1 MTDRTPV
8 EPIALVGL
16 SLRLPGGAN
25 DTDGL
30 WRLLESGESAW
41 EPVPEDRYNGEA
53 FYHPSADDPNGTS
66 NHPGGHFISGDV
78 RDFDHAFF
86 SFSKSQAAALDPQ
99 QRLLLELAYEALESA
114 GMPLEQVAGS
124 KTSVYTAVFP
134 MDYDRHLYK
143 DTMDLPVY
151 YITGVEKAMLSN
163 RISHLLD
170 LRGPSLT
177 LDTACSGGLVALH
190 QACQSLRDGESDA
203 ALVGASNLILG
214 PDHFVG
220 LSNQHMLS
228 STGRCYPFD
237 ERGEGY
243 GRGEGVVV
251 LVLKRLEDA
260 IRDRDPVRAVIR
272 GTAVGQDGYTP
283 QSITYPNG
291 AAQVD
296 LVRSVYLRAGLRPE
310 EVAYIE
316 AHGTGTKA
324 GDREEI
330 QGIAEVFAGEKSRP
344 RAVPL
349 YVGSIKGAIGHT
361 ESAAGLASL
370 VKATEMLDRELIP
383 PVAGFARPKSGLALD
398 RIEIPTKV
406 VPLPGATGITSRI
419 SVNSFGFGGTNA
431 HAILE
436 RGPRHPLRSHSDDV
450 ESPRLFTFSAKTAAS
465 LKAMLKS
472 HRDWVE
478 QHAQASLADLSY
490 TLLQRRSALSHRFSA
505 VAKDSES
512 LIKTLSEGLAAPASK
527 PAPAELGIV
536 GVFTGQGAQWAGM
549 GRELLLETTTASS
562 TFRDSIRLSRDILHR
577 MGATWDL
584 ETELLRG
591 APESRLNEAELAQPA
606 TTAIQ
611 IALVAQLRAQ
621 GLQLG
626 AVLGHSSGEIAA
638 AYAAGHLPHPTAIKA
653 AFHRGFMAA
662 AVKAK
667 GLGPG
672 NMLSVGLGEHDVAKY
687 LENLTR
693 GRAVVACVNSPRSVT
708 ISGDSGAIEEV
719 DERIAAADDGTF
731 HRKLLVDTAYHS
743 HHMRA
748 VADDYRARLG
758 TLDGEDGEKDAA
770 NRVLF
775 ISSVTGQH
783 KTSGFGAEYWVSN
796 LVSPVRFAEAV
807 QTLAKMLEQQQQH
820 HVFFVEIG
828 PHPALS
834 GPVRQSLQPQDMPKF
849 TFDYQAPLQRKT
861 DAVASTLAL
870 AGKLFERG
878 VRLQWDQ
885 LLALVP
891 GADKAVVRRDLPAYA
906 WDHSTKHWHE
916 SRVARAYRLR
926 KEPYHDLLGVPATDA
941 STEPRWRHFL
951 SRATL
956 PWLED
961 HVVDGLTI
969 FPGAGY
975 ICMAIEGVAQ
985 LSRQRFP
992 DRALETLVL
1001 RDVSFKRGLVVPDS
1015 QRLEVQLSLR
1025 AQPSSD
1031 LGFHF
1036 VVTALSDGG
1045 EWYEHATGVVEGVLA
1060 QKGVAP
1066 AVENLTEEL
1075 PRLPPGSDTTS
1086 KEKLYS
1092 DMDAVGNTYGPAF
1105 AGLHSISMA
1114 VDASQ
1119 ASCSFDVLDIQ
1130 ALMPGKH
1137 QRPHVI
1143 HPSTLDIVFHT
1154 ALPLVGR
1161 RLGPGSIMPV
1171 HIDEMLISNTP
1182 SLQTPGSAVDI
1193 STLLTS
1199 SHFRTAVSDMSVLAS
1214 GHRVLS
1220 IQGMEFRSL
1229 ASHLGGVRDTDA
1241 VKGTRQICYELD
1253 WLTDIGQLRA
1263 EDMPADIAL
1272 EDIIAQVTAKHHRV
1286 STISLGASVDLSEE
1300 VLHSIQTNGKVA
1312 AYDFV
1317 DATPGRF
1324 EDATERLRGLP
1335 VQLLTLRP
1343 GSNPVARGLQAG
1355 ARDLVLA
1362 AAPKWL
1368 NQAAILVKPGG
1379 TVVLVL
1385 SARDS
1390 KGDAWRLALS
1400 KSSPRLEEQLAFR
1413 DTSQDRLIV
1422 VAKPVDTP
1430 PRGMTHI
1437 LTHAAQNTIPAWV
1450 SALEAGLRNRDV
1462 KVSLG
1467 VLSSG
1472 IVERLASVG
1481 STGSDSNDTVIVV
1494 DDRPDLPILNDAHT
1508 FNAASALLRQPARVV
1523 WVSPDDLM
1531 PFHQI
1536 EGVARTAHA
1545 ENDHLRLTTI
1555 HVAADLLEDPSRHG
1569 RLVDVITAAASQV
1582 AKSDT
1587 PHHEREYRIGKS
1599 GTVMVPRLHHSDQL
1613 DQAIAEDG
1621 QSGPKTESRHFRD
1634 SQRPMVLSDQGRAVF
1649 VDDDQVYATP
1659 LGDEAVEVEAH
1670 AVVLP
1675 KAGSAPP
1682 LGEYAGIV
1690 TSVGANVKSLAPGD
1704 GVVALAPMVGASRVR
1719 IAHTHAGRLPPDVP
1733 PAVASACL
1741 LDLMALSHGLRGIAR
1756 MLSSGGTVLVHRAGT
1771 ATGRAAI
1778 ALARSIGARAT
1789 ATAADSDEARVLED
1803 QIGIGLADVVV
1814 ARPSLYRRL
1823 PRDIFPDGLDV
1834 VIQAGEDA
1842 VPTEVLP
1849 YIRPFGSVIA
1859 VVGSA
1864 PLAVLPKL
1872 PPNVAFHC
1880 IDITSLVQARP
1891 DLTAN
1896 LVAEATA
1903 ALRNLP
1909 LSGLEIPVRD
1919 VSAVAEA
1926 QRLVNTGVHAKIVLQ
1941 AAPDSVAEVIPT
1953 PEADPWA
1960 NGDATYVVAGGLGDI
1975 GRRILSRM
1983 ALRGAKHLAT
1993 ISRTAASPDAY
2004 DVLLAQLESIQ
2015 PGIRLYT
2022 LQGDVSSSSSM
2033 QAAATSLSS
2042 QGAPPVCG
2050 VVMGAVVMI
2059 DRPLELMTHDDFTSV
2074 TKVKVDGTLALYD
2087 AFASPSLRFFLSLS
2101 SVSSIIGASAEA
2113 NYNAGNAVQDALAH
2127 RGLPG
2132 PGATRFLTVNIGWSE
2147 GAALTMMDETR
2158 QGALRRAGFNVIG
2171 ADELT
2176 HFFDYILEGAM
2187 DPNTNLS
2194 HAIIGFDAASL
2205 AGATA
2210 HNGTIHSALFN
2221 HVRDANGA
2229 AGDDAAQS
2237 TTGAGQGSGAEGA
2250 ANGGGQVFE
2259 QVVSEG
2265 DMEAIK
2271 NFISHA
2277 VVVQLARL
2285 ISVDMGSIDA
2295 RQGSI
2300 LALGLDSLVAVE
2312 LRNWIMRQFDAPMQS
2327 SEILTHQTVHGLAEK
2342 ITARSKKAVATAA

>member
-1 MTDRTPV
+1 M
-8 EPIALVGL
+8 
-16 SLRLPGGAN
+16 S
-25 DTDGL
+25 
-30 WRLLESGESAW
+30 
-41 EPVPEDRYNGEA
+41 
-53 FYHPSADDPNGTS
+53 
-66 NHPGGHFISGDV
+66 
-78 RDFDHAFF
+78 DFDHAFF
-86 SFSKSQAAALDPQ
+86 SFSKAQAAALDPQ
-99 QRLLLELAYEALESA
+99 QRLLLELSYEALESA

-124 KTSVYTAVFP
+124 RTSVYTAIFP

-143 DTMDLPVY
+143 DTLDLPVY
-151 YITGVEKAMLSN
+151 YVTGVEKAMLSN

-190 QACQSLRDGESDA
+190 QACQGLRDGESDA

-228 STGRCYPFD
+228 DTGRCYPFD
-237 ERGEGY
+237 ERGDGY

-251 LVLKRLEDA
+251 LALKRLKDA
-260 IRDRDPVRAVIR
+260 VRDGDPVRAVVR

-291 AAQVD
+291 AAQRD
-296 LVRSVYLRAGLRPE
+296 LVRSAYLRAGLRPE
-310 EVAYIE
+310 EVTYVE

-330 QGIAEVFAGEKSRP
+330 EGIAEVFASDEKDRP
-344 RAVPL
+344 VPL

-370 VKATEMLDRELIP
+370 VKAAVMLDRELIP
-383 PVAGFARPKSGLALD
+383 PVAGFATPKPGLALD

-406 VPLPGATGITSRI
+406 VPWPGATNITPRI

-436 RGPRHPLRSHSDDV
+436 RGPRNILRTQSDDV
-450 ESPRLFTFSAKTAAS
+450 ETPRLFTFSAKSAAS

-472 HRDWVE
+472 HHDWVE
-478 QHAQASLADLSY
+478 QHPEASLADLSF
-490 TLLQRRSALSHRFSA
+490 TLLQRRSALSHRFTA
-505 VAKDSES
+505 VAKDGES
-512 LIKTLSEGLAAPASK
+512 LKKALKEGIAAPASK
-527 PAPAELGIV
+527 PSPAELGIV

-549 GRELLLETTTASS
+549 GRELLLETTAASS
-562 TFRDSIRLSRDILHR
+562 TFRDSIRLSGDILHG

-584 ETELLRG
+584 ETELLRS

-611 IALVAQLRAQ
+611 IALVALLRAQ
-621 GLQLG
+621 GLQLQT
-626 AVLGHSSGEIAA
+626 VLGHSSGEIAA
-638 AYAAGHLPHPTAIKA
+638 AYAAGHLSHATAIKV
-653 AFHRGFMAA
+653 AFHRGFMAS

-672 NMLSVGLGEHDVAKY
+672 NMLSVGLGETDAAKY

-693 GRAVVACVNSPRSVT
+693 GKAVVACVNSPRSVT
-708 ISGDSGAIEEV
+708 ISGDAAAIEEV

-758 TLDGEDGEKDAA
+758 ALDSEDGDTSDG
-770 NRVLF
+770 VVF

-783 KTSGFGAEYWVSN
+783 KTSGFDAEYWVSN
-796 LVSPVRFAEAV
+796 LVSPVRFVDAV
-807 QTLAKMLEQQQQH
+807 QTLAKSWEQQRH
-820 HVFFVEIG
+820 GFFVEIG

-834 GPVRQSLQPQDMPKF
+834 GPVRQSLQHQDMPKF
-849 TFDYQAPLQRKT
+849 AFDYQAPLQRKA
-861 DAVASTLAL
+861 DAVASALAL

-878 VRLQWDQ
+878 ARLRWDRV
-885 LLALVP
+885 LALAP
-891 GADKAVVRRDLPAYA
+891 GSDKAVVRSDLPAYS

-926 KEPYHDLLGVPATDA
+926 KEPYHDLLGVPAADA

-985 LSRQRFP
+985 LARQRFP
-992 DRALETLVL
+992 DRSLETLAV
-1001 RDVSFKRGLVVPDS
+1001 RDVSFKRGLVIPDS
-1015 QRLEVQLSLR
+1015 QRLEIQLGLR
-1025 AQPSSD
+1025 AQPGSD
-1031 LGFHF
+1031 LGFEF

-1045 EWYEHATGVVEGVLA
+1045 EWYEHATGFVEGVLA
-1060 QKGVAP
+1060 
-1066 AVENLTEEL
+1066 ENDIVQETPTEEL
-1075 PRLPPGSDTTS
+1075 PRMPPGSDTTS
-1086 KEKLYS
+1086 KEKLYG

-1114 VDASQ
+1114 ADASQ
-1119 ASCSFDVLDIQ
+1119 ASCSFDVLDIR
-1130 ALMPGKH
+1130 ALMPAKH

-1171 HIDEMLISNTP
+1171 HIDELLISNTP
-1182 SLQTPGSAVDI
+1182 SLQEPGSTVDI
-1193 STLLTS
+1193 STMLTS
-1199 SHFRTAVSDMSVLAS
+1199 SHFRTAVSDMSVLAG

-1229 ASHLGGVRDTDA
+1229 ASHLGGVKDSDA
-1241 VKGTRQICYELD
+1241 IKGSRQICYELD
-1253 WLTDIGQLRA
+1253 WQTDIDHLRA
-1263 EDMPADIAL
+1263 KDMPVDISL
-1272 EDIIAQVTAKHHRV
+1272 EAIIARVTAKHRRV

-1300 VLHSIQTNGKVA
+1300 LLDSVRSSGEVA
-1312 AYDFV
+1312 AHSFV

-1324 EDATERLRGLP
+1324 EDATERLKGFP

-1343 GSNPVARGLQAG
+1343 GTNPVARGFQAG
-1355 ARDLVLA
+1355 AHDLVLA

-1368 NQAAILVKPGG
+1368 NQAAILVKTGG

-1390 KGDAWRLALS
+1390 KDDAWRVAFN
-1400 KSSPRLEEQLAFR
+1400 KTSPRLQEQLAFR
-1413 DTSQDRLIV
+1413 DTAQGRLIV

-1430 PRGMTHI
+1430 LPGNTTHI
-1437 LTHAAQNTIPAWV
+1437 LTHAAKNIPAWV
-1450 SALEAGLRNRDV
+1450 SSLESGLRGKGL
-1462 KVSLG
+1462 KVSLD
-1467 VLSSG
+1467 VLSPNT
-1472 IVERLASVG
+1472 VNKLASTG
-1481 STGSDSNDTVIVV
+1481 STGSSSNDTIIVV
-1494 DDRPDLPILNDAHT
+1494 DDQPDRPLLSDAHT
-1508 FNAASALLRQPARVV
+1508 FDAASALLRQPARLV
-1523 WVSPDDLM
+1523 WVSPDDPM

-1555 HVAADLLEDPSRHG
+1555 HVAADLLGDPSRNS
-1569 RLVDVITAAASQV
+1569 RVVDIVAAAASQV
-1582 AKSDT
+1582 AKSDA
-1587 PHHEREYRIGKS
+1587 PHQEREYRITKS
-1599 GTVMVPRLHHSDQL
+1599 GAVTVPRLHHSDEL
-1613 DQAIAEDG
+1613 DGAVAEDG
-1621 QSGPKTESRHFRD
+1621 QSGPKTETRRFTD
-1634 SQRPMVLSDQGRAVF
+1634 SQRPVVLSDQGRAVF
-1649 VDDDQVYATP
+1649 ADDDHVYATP

-1670 AVVLP
+1670 AAVLP
-1675 KAGSAPP
+1675 RAGSAAPV
-1682 LGEYAGIV
+1682 GEYAGVV
-1690 TSVGANVKSLAPGD
+1690 TSVGAKVKSLAPGD
-1704 GVVALAPMVGASRVR
+1704 AVVALGPVVGASRVR
-1719 IAHTHAGRLPPDVP
+1719 IAHSHTGRLPPGFP
-1733 PAVASACL
+1733 PAVASAFL

-1771 ATGRAAI
+1771 ATGRAAV
-1778 ALARSIGARAT
+1778 AVARSIGARVT
-1789 ATAADSDEARVLED
+1789 ATAADADEARVLGE
-1803 QIGIGLADVVV
+1803 QVGIGLDDIVV

-1849 YIRPFGSVIA
+1849 CIKPFGSVVA

-1864 PLAVLPKL
+1864 PLAAVPKL

-1880 IDITSLVQARP
+1880 VDITSLVQARP
-1891 DLTAN
+1891 DLTAG

-1903 ALRNLP
+1903 ALKHVP
-1909 LSGLEIPVRD
+1909 LSGLEVPVRD

-1941 AAPDSVAEVIPT
+1941 AGPDSVVEVIPT
-1953 PEADPWA
+1953 PEPDPWA
-1960 NGDATYVVAGGLGDI
+1960 NEDATYVVAGGLGDI

-1983 ALRGAKHLAT
+1983 ALRGAKHVAT
-1993 ISRTAASPDAY
+1993 ISRTAVRPDAREA
-2004 DVLLAQLESIQ
+2004 LRAQLESIQ

-2022 LQGDVSSSSSM
+2022 LQGDVSSSSSIH
-2033 QAAATSLSS
+2033 AAARSLSA

-2050 VVMGAVVMI
+2050 VIMGAVVMI
-2059 DRPLELMTHDDFTSV
+2059 
-2074 TKVKVDGTLALYD
+2074 
-2087 AFASPSLRFFLSLS
+2087 
-2101 SVSSIIGASAEA
+2101 VSCP
-2113 NYNAGNAVQDALAH
+2113 D
-2127 RGLPG
+2127 
-2132 PGATRFLTVNIGWSE
+2132 
-2147 GAALTMMDETR
+2147 
-2158 QGALRRAGFNVIG
+2158 
-2171 ADELT
+2171 
-2176 HFFDYILEGAM
+2176 
-2187 DPNTNLS
+2187 
-2194 HAIIGFDAASL
+2194 
-2205 AGATA
+2205 
-2210 HNGTIHSALFN
+2210 
-2221 HVRDANGA
+2221 
-2229 AGDDAAQS
+2229 
-2237 TTGAGQGSGAEGA
+2237 
-2250 ANGGGQVFE
+2250 
-2259 QVVSEG
+2259 VS
-2265 DMEAIK
+2265 
-2271 NFISHA
+2271 
-2277 VVVQLARL
+2277 
-2285 ISVDMGSIDA
+2285 
-2295 RQGSI
+2295 
-2300 LALGLDSLVAVE
+2300 
-2312 LRNWIMRQFDAPMQS
+2312 
-2327 SEILTHQTVHGLAEK
+2327 
-2342 ITARSKKAVATAA
+2342 